1 MIELLQAMAAAYG
14 NFWLWAWGG
23 AMGAYV
29 WMVLVAALV
38 GTAMMAIPLV
48 YGLNVVE
55 QNRRAERFP
64 DTYTKPSRW
73 KLASAFLA
81 FPMFFV
87 SLIFTM
93 GLGIGGGETYHA
105 NFRECVQ
112 IEDRTVEIPQTIMT
126 LMCRDRT
133 HVDEEWSEWR
143 VANVQL
149 GRKFLV
155 PEVQELP

>member
-14 NFWLWAWGG
+14 NLWLWAWGG
-23 AMGAYV
+23 ATGAFV
-29 WMVLVAALV
+29 WMTLTAAVV
-38 GTAMMAIPLV
+38 GTAMMAVPIV

-64 DTYTKPSRW
+64 EDYVKPPRW
-73 KLASAFLA
+73 KIVLSFMA
-81 FPMFFV
+81 FPWFFI
-87 SLIFTM
+87 SLFLTM
-93 GLGIGGGETYHA
+93 GVGIGGADVYVE

-112 IEDRTVEIPQTIMT
+112 IEDRTVEVPQTIMVK
-126 LMCRDRT
+126 MCRDRN
-133 HVDEEWSEWR
+133 HVDEEWSEWA

-149 GRKFLV
+149 GSKFLV